1 MLEFVFAKNPVECKG
16 RGGRPRRHDPRRS
29 STRAAELGHA
39 AMAGGVWGSDHGHGR
54 RVGDSAPPPAGCAS
68 GRAGRVAR
76 WRRTGG
82 GRGEDDGELG
92 LLLLGS

>member
-1 MLEFVFAKNPVECKG
+1 
-16 RGGRPRRHDPRRS
+16 
-29 STRAAELGHA
+29 
-39 AMAGGVWGSDHGHGR
+39 MAGGVWGSDHGHGR

>member
-1 MLEFVFAKNPVECKG
+1 
-16 RGGRPRRHDPRRS
+16 
-29 STRAAELGHA
+29 
-39 AMAGGVWGSDHGHGR
+39 
-54 RVGDSAPPPAGCAS
+54 
-68 GRAGRVAR
+68 VAR